1 MARSRKSRE
10 TSPSNVRE
18 RTSRPIPSFSKRGMI
33 ASVYLSGWCD
43 KVFFRSEYF
52 KRAEAFKTA
61 TQNTTKVFEVK
72 ECPSHVLEIVINY
85 MYGID
90 LPSDLSTTYLEDLL
104 FMADLYL
111 MDDLKV
117 VLFDMPNLNQYDI

>member
-1 MARSRKSRE
+1 
-10 TSPSNVRE
+10 
-18 RTSRPIPSFSKRGMI
+18 MI